1 MKGWFDRLRA
11 RVWWACMFPVVL
23 VVYPLSALLG
33 MLDEQ
38 RCGFWEVLRDMW
50 KGFKRGEA

>member
-11 RVWWACMFPVVL
+11 RVWWLCMFPVVL

-33 MLDEQ
+33 MLDDERESLWQ
-38 RCGFWEVLRDMW
+38 VLRDMW
-50 KGFKRGEA
+50 QCFKRGEA